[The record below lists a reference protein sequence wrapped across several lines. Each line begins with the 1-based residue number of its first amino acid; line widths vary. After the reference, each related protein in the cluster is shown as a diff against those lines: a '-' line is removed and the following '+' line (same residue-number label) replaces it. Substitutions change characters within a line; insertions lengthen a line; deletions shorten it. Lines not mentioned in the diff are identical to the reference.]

1 MLQLEKVC
9 TRNEEPVQPK
19 INKILKT
26 NITLKLSQEYISLFF
41 FFWSKDAVKE
51 KDIKETELVLITV
64 VFRMTYLRHE
74 MPERKHSYSA
84 SLKFTIIRKPKEV
97 LFKVFNW
104 I

>member
-1 MLQLEKVC
+1 M
-9 TRNEEPVQPK
+9 
-19 INKILKT
+19 
-26 NITLKLSQEYISLFF
+26 SQEYISLFF
-41 FFWSKDAVKE
+41 FFFSKDAVKE

-74 MPERKHSYSA
+74 MPERRHTYSA
-84 SLKFTIIRKPKEV
+84 SRTFSIMRKPKEV